1 MSTSA
6 KKIPVPDPNGD
17 PKANRS
23 ERDAITNKDEAKKV
37 VNKDGADGA
46 VADMDGIQEILSD
59 TEPSTA
65 LNADAS
71 RITDDQ
77 TASGDTA
84 TDAEIAGDKSVI

>member
-1 MSTSA
+1 MSTLE
-6 KKIPVPDPNGD
+6 KKVPVPGPNGD

-46 VADMDGIQEILSD
+46 IANMDGMQETLRD
-59 TEPSTA
+59 AEQWTA
-65 LNADAS
+65 RNADTS
-71 RITDDQ
+71 LITDDQ

-84 TDAEIAGDKSVI
+84 TDADIAGDKSIL